1 MAHEHAQFATQ
12 PVNFNDS
19 SEDDF
24 FNPNSASA
32 AATTHLGAA
41 NNNNEDGRKTYND
54 RSSVLTGWTSGIT
67 VPYSVPLNEEGQTH
81 AEAIVHEY
89 SARGSRV
96 GPSPDMDLGTP
107 GGYLDGDRKSVGPVS
122 ANAMV
127 YIYIE
132 LIYLYLFIYGGQ
144 DSAGLSYIDENFRYY
159 SSRGTPTIM
168 NADGTTHRGDSPS
181 DAHDAPLVSN
191 ARNIGG
197 ANRRD
202 LGAYP
207 VSPHPPFLQSHCII
221 SCPMLIYRNLY

>member
-24 FNPNSASA
+24 FNPNPASA
-32 AATTHLGAA
+32 GPTTHLGVA
-41 NNNNEDGRKTYND
+41 NNNEDGRKTYND
-54 RSSVLTGWTSGIT
+54 HSSVLTGWTSGIT

-81 AEAIVHEY
+81 AQAIVHEY

-96 GPSPDMDLGTP
+96 GPSPDMDLATP
-107 GGYLDGDRKSVGPVS
+107 TSAAHYLDGDRKSVGPVS
-122 ANAMV
+122 AIV
-127 YIYIE
+127 RVHILIIFE
-132 LIYLYLFIYGGQ
+132 LIFLSIYSMSKQ
-144 DSAGLSYIDENFRYY
+144 ESTGLSYIDENFRYY

-181 DAHDAPLVSN
+181 DAHDAPLVTN
-191 ARNIGG
+191 ARSIGG

-207 VSPHPPFLQSHCII
+207 VSRHRPFHKAIALFHA
-221 SCPMLIYRNLY
+221 LW